1 MDSHAIALLV
11 LTACLLAMWP
21 LSRAEF
27 VGPTAVVGFVLGA
40 GSAVSLV
47 ALIS

>member
-1 MDSHAIALLV
+1 MHSHTIALLV

-27 VGPTAVVGFVLGA
+27 VGPTAVAGFVLGA
-40 GSAVSLV
+40 TSAISLV
-47 ALIS
+47 ALVT